1 MRETKRYLG
10 LELSGAK
17 NQKTCVATLEYYP
30 KEKKTFLLDLYDKIS
45 PIEDQSSDQALLEL
59 IQEVGDPMVCL
70 GVNVPLQLP
79 PCVTCTRKHCPMPS
93 HCSVPTVK
101 WMREFMKKIERTA
114 PDRLSARTKEFTP
127 YTQRPIELWMK
138 YKLLPELPINLH
150 LEVDE
155 SLGGNKAPLSAR
167 MNFLKRHLQG
177 ISLIEVW
184 PRLSVALLGMELGL
198 PKRHLTQY
206 RQLEEGV
213 ELREEFLLQLSQ
225 QREIFIYDRDLR
237 KLSQSLTAFDA
248 FICSYVALLSDQNSC
263 AKRPSLREF
272 PSQAGWIYY
281 PETES

>member
-1 MRETKRYLG
+1 VRETRRYLG

-17 NQKTCVATLEYYP
+17 NQKTCVATLEYYA
-30 KEKKTFLLDLYDKIS
+30 KEKKIFLLDLYDKIS
-45 PIEDQSSDQALLEL
+45 PIDDQSSDQALLEL

-101 WMREFMKKIERTA
+101 WMREFMKKIGRTA

-138 YKLLPELPINLH
+138 YKLLPELPVSLH

-167 MNFLKRHLQG
+167 MNFLKRHLHG
-177 ISLIEVW
+177 VSLIEVW
-184 PRLSVALLGMELGL
+184 PRLSVALLGIELGL

-237 KLSQSLTAFDA
+237 KLAQSLTAFDA
-248 FICSYVALLSDQNSC
+248 FICSYIALLSDQNRCS
-263 AKRPSLREF
+263 KRPSLREF
-272 PSQAGWIYY
+272 PTQAGWIYY
-281 PETES
+281 PETKS